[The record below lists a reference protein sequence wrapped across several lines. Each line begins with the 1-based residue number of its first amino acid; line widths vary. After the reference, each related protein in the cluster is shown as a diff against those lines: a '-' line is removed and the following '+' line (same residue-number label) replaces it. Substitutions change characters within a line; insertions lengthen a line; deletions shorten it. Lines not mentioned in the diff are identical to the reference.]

1 MGSLHRGHP
10 QRHGRHRHEA
20 GPGLE
25 SLTATEPAFLRF
37 FLGNFRLNS
46 EIFLSSCFTSR
57 TELGFIPISHKESA
71 VKTAAMNGKLS
82 ARKERIKILV
92 ADDHPVVRKGLQSCL
107 AKQDR
112 LKLVGEASDGDEA
125 VKKIRELSP
134 DVVLMD
140 ISMPRMNGLAV
151 TELIRKEAPKVKV
164 LVLSV
169 HNNRDY
175 IFRII
180 QAGAHGFVSKE
191 ASPDELL
198 RAIESVYQGDAF
210 FSPEIAQAALNQI
223 VTSGG
228 KKEPF
233 AQLTSRER
241 EVLVLIAEGQSNKE
255 IATKLGIGVRTIETH
270 RERIMRRL
278 DIHSVA
284 GLTKFAIANGM
295 ISIEERAGN

>member
-1 MGSLHRGHP
+1 MGAKTK
-10 QRHGRHRHEA
+10 QE
-20 GPGLE
+20 
-25 SLTATEPAFLRF
+25 
-37 FLGNFRLNS
+37 
-46 EIFLSSCFTSR
+46 
-57 TELGFIPISHKESA
+57 
-71 VKTAAMNGKLS
+71 KTAVDVKSKVS
-82 ARKERIKILV
+82 AKKDVIKVLV

-107 AKQDR
+107 SKQAR
-112 LKLVGEASDGDEA
+112 LRIVGEAADGDEA
-125 VKKIRELSP
+125 LRKTRELRP

-151 TELIRKEAPKVKV
+151 TEVLRKDTPSVKV

-180 QAGAHGFVSKE
+180 QSGAHGYVSKE
-191 ASPDELL
+191 APPEELL
-198 RAIESVYQGDAF
+198 RAIESVYENKPF
-210 FSPEIAQAALNQI
+210 FSEEIARAALNQL

-228 KKEPF
+228 KKDPF
-233 AQLTSRER
+233 GQLTDRER
-241 EVLVLIAEGQSNKE
+241 EVLILIAEGQSNKE
-255 IATKLGIGVRTIETH
+255 IAGKLGIGVRTIETH

-295 ISIEERAGN
+295 VSLEEGAAAE